1 MAAVEAALHTAEIV
15 EQILLYLNAP
25 RVLVASR
32 VSHFWHATVKGSIQ
46 IQAALFLAPVKGRVL
61 QPDADSA
68 LDLIANPYVN
78 ADFRRSSCGWL
89 AVKSTLSKARLKSQS
104 RSIATKM
111 FITQPPCAWVRV
123 TCEYC
128 AVTFTVEGLG
138 GRRTTDQTGVT
149 LGQLVNASHT
159 HLPLCRKNKNG
170 KHSRWR
176 IGFARGGTIRIF
188 TFEDQ
193 ALGEILL

>member
-1 MAAVEAALHTAEIV
+1 M
-15 EQILLYLNAP
+15 
-25 RVLVASR
+25 
-32 VSHFWHATVKGSIQ
+32 
-46 IQAALFLAPVKGRVL
+46 L

-78 ADFRRSSCGWL
+78 ANFRRTCSGWL
-89 AVKSTLSKARLKSQS
+89 AVKSALSKARLKSHS

-111 FITQPPCAWVRV
+111 FLTQPPCAWVRV

-128 AVTFTVEGLG
+128 RVNFTVEGLG
-138 GRRTTDQTGVT
+138 GCRTPDQTGVT

-170 KHSRWR
+170 RHSRWR
-176 IGFARGGTIRIF
+176 IDFARGGTIRIF
-188 TFEDQ
+188 KFEGQ